1 MRVSTPSGF
10 FILLFLLYLPNV
22 LYTQEPFP
30 KQEFR
35 AVWLTTAFSLDW
47 PPNAPTDVQKEAL
60 RNIIKTSK
68 NIGLNTIVF
77 QAVARGDAMYQSERL
92 PWAASLT
99 GTPGKDP
106 GWDPLAFL
114 IEEAQALGMEVHA
127 WYNVFYVGDGSTPRS
142 STSDP
147 PHIVYSHPEWIRT
160 VDDRKFL
167 NPGYPDAR
175 AWAIENVLELV
186 ENYDIDAI
194 HFDYIRY
201 ASGGFTD
208 DWQLFAEYNPEDID
222 NLHDWRRYNV
232 NEFVRD
238 SYPAIKNIKPWMKI
252 GSTPVGHYGTADYP
266 HFSGY
271 YHAYQDS
278 RRWLEEEVH
287 DYLAPQLYW
296 DIGKSGDD
304 AQFELLAHEWIQASS
319 GRHVYIGMGPYKT
332 NVYPEIPAQIDTV
345 RKAGGDGQIYFRYN
359 HITPPP
365 PFGDRYQYMSLPP
378 VMEYNDLTVPDPV
391 VSFSFDRH
399 PELPVSVLQW
409 DEPVDAPAGGIRNY
423 VLYRFDYQNVT
434 DDDLQDPS
442 NIYDVTGNKEYS
454 PDASD
459 EWGTNFVLTNLSRNN
474 VESAMSQVV
483 EIPQPLI
490 PELAMPVN
498 ESASEPDTVQLT
510 WNFTDRAT
518 HYYLELS
525 QDEDFSKIVIAK
537 DEYQDTVLNVTGL
550 EGQSRYYWRVKTSN
564 AAGISEYSQ
573 PFSFRTAFPASP
585 LLAFPDHATEGVSVT
600 PELIWYADTVAT
612 EYQFQLATTRGFTE
626 ATTVYDTTGV
636 LDTTLVVPMEL
647 DSDQIY
653 FWRVSGKNEYGT
665 SLWSDAWGFRTE
677 IPTFVGEQDGIPENF
692 ALRQN
697 YPNPFNPA
705 TTIEFSLPEEE
716 HVTLVVYD
724 VLGREVAELFNDRA
738 MPGTYR
744 VEFNASSLP
753 SGVYLY
759 RIQSDSFTETKR
771 MMYLK

>member
-1 MRVSTPSGF
+1 MRVSTPLGF
-10 FILLFLLYLPNV
+10 FIILFLLYLPTA
-22 LYTQEPFP
+22 LLTQESFH

-35 AVWLTTAFSLDW
+35 AVWLTTAARLDW
-47 PPNAPTDVQKEAL
+47 PPDASKEVQQNSL
-60 RNIIKTSK
+60 RNIIHTSK
-68 NIGLNTIVF
+68 EIGLNTIVF

-92 PWAASLT
+92 PWAPWLT
-99 GTPGKDP
+99 GVPGKDP
-106 GWDPLAFL
+106 GWDPLAFV
-114 IEEAQALGMEVHA
+114 IEEAKALGMEVHA
-127 WYNVFYVGDGSTPRS
+127 WYNVFRVGDTSTPIS
-142 STSDP
+142 STREP
-147 PHIVYSHPEWIRT
+147 LHVVHANPEWIRT
-160 VDDRKFL
+160 VEGRYNL
-167 NPGYPDAR
+167 NPGYPEAR
-175 AWAIENVLELV
+175 EWVIGNVLEIV

-201 ASGGFTD
+201 ESGGFSD
-208 DWQLFAEYNPEDID
+208 DWQLMAEYNPENIG

-238 SYPAIKNIKPWMKI
+238 VYPAIKEMKPWVKV

-271 YHAYQDS
+271 YHAFQDS
-278 RRWLEEEVH
+278 RRWLKEEVH

-296 DIGKSGDD
+296 DIGESTDP
-304 AQFELLAHEWIQASS
+304 APFELLAHEWIEESS
-319 GRHVYIGMGPYKT
+319 NRHIYIGLGPYKT

-345 RKAGGDGQIYFRYN
+345 REAGGDGQIYFRYS

-365 PFGDRYQYMSLPP
+365 PFGNRYQYMSLPP
-378 VMEYNDLTVPDPV
+378 VMEYNDLTIPDPI

-399 PELPVSVLQW
+399 PELPISLLQW
-409 DEPVDAPAGGIRNY
+409 DEPVDAPVGGIRSY
-423 VLYRFDYQNVT
+423 VLYRFDDQNVT

-442 NIYDVTGNKEYS
+442 NIYDVTGKKKYS

-459 EWGTNFVLTNLSRNN
+459 EWGTNFVLTTLSRNN
-474 VESAMSQVV
+474 VESTMSHIV

-490 PELAMPVN
+490 PALAMPVN
-498 ESASEPDTVQLT
+498 ESPAEPDTIQLT
-510 WNFTDRAT
+510 WNFADLAT
-518 HYYLELS
+518 YYHLELS
-525 QDEDFSKIVIAK
+525 QDEDFSKIIITE
-537 DEYQDTVLNVTGL
+537 DEYQDTVLQITGL
-550 EGQSRYYWRVKTSN
+550 EGQSWYYWRVRTSN
-564 AAGISEYSQ
+564 AAGISEHSQ

-585 LLAFPDHATEGVSVT
+585 LLAFPGHATEEVPVT

-612 EYQFQLATTRGFTE
+612 EYQFQLATSRGFTE
-626 ATTVYDTTGV
+626 ATTVFDTTGV
-636 LDTTLVVPMEL
+636 LDTALVVPMEL
-647 DSDQIY
+647 DADQIY
-653 FWRVSGKNEYGT
+653 FWRVNGQNEYGT

-677 IPTFVGEQDGIPENF
+677 IPTFVEEQDGIPGEF